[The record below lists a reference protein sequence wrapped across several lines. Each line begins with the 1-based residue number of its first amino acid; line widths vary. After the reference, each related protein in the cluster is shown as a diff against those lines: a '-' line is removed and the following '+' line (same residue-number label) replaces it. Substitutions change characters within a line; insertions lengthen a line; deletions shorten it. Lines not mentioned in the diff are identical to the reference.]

1 MEKRRVVITGVGIV
15 SPIGIGKEAYWQAL
29 MKSESGA
36 APITN
41 FDASKHSTTFACEV
55 KGFDPD
61 KYIDVQ
67 KVKKMDRF
75 TQFGLAAA
83 AEAMEDSG
91 LDIEK
96 EDSFRCGAIV
106 ASGIGGIGTVEEG
119 ANMLTS
125 RGPRRISPFLAPK
138 MIVNMVAGEIAI
150 KFGLHGHNFSI
161 VSACA
166 SSNHALGTALRTIQ
180 YGDADVILSGG
191 AEAAITPLGHG
202 SFCAL
207 KALSTRNDDP
217 KTASRPF
224 DRDWDGFVMA
234 EGAGIIVLEE
244 LEHARKRG
252 ARIYAELAGF
262 GATDDAYHITAP
274 APGGDPSAKAMEF
287 CIRDAGLSTEDINYI
302 NAHGTST
309 AFNDKGETAA
319 IKKVFGERAYK
330 IPVNSTKS
338 MTGHMLGAAS
348 ANELTAT
355 LLQMKNG
362 KLHATI
368 NQFNA
373 DPECDLDYVPN
384 KPRDYQI
391 TAAISNSLGFGG
403 HNATI
408 CVKAL

>member
-1 MEKRRVVITGVGIV
+1 MEKRRVVITGIGIV
-15 SPIGIGKEAYWQAL
+15 SPIGTGKEAYWQGL

-36 APITN
+36 AAITQ
-41 FDASKHSTTFACEV
+41 FDASKHSATFACEV
-55 KGFDPD
+55 KGFDGE
-61 KYIDVQ
+61 KYFDI
-67 KVKKMDRF
+67 KKMRKMDKF
-75 TQFGLAAA
+75 SQFGVAAA
-83 AEAMEDSG
+83 VEAMEDSA

-96 EDSFRCGAIV
+96 EDPFRCGAIV
-106 ASGIGGIGTVEEG
+106 ASGIGGLGTVEQE
-119 ANMLTS
+119 AAILNA

-138 MIVNMVAGEIAI
+138 MIINMVGGEIAI
-150 KFGLHGHNFSI
+150 RFGLKGHNFSI

-180 YGDADVILSGG
+180 CGDADVMFSGG

-207 KALSTRNDDP
+207 KALSKRNDDP

-224 DRDWDGFVMA
+224 DKERDGFVMG
-234 EGAGIIVLEE
+234 EGSGIVVLEE
-244 LEHARKRG
+244 LNHAKNRG
-252 ARIYAELAGF
+252 AHIYAELAGF

-274 APGGDPSAKAMEF
+274 SPGGEASAKAMEF
-287 CIRDAGLSTEDINYI
+287 CIKDAGLSPSDINYI

-319 IKKVFGERAYK
+319 IKKVFGNYAYK

-348 ANELTAT
+348 SNELAAT
-355 LLQMKNG
+355 LLQIKNG
-362 KLHATI
+362 RLHATI
-368 NQFNA
+368 NQFTK

-384 KPRDYQI
+384 QPRDYKI

-408 CVKAL
+408 CVKTL

>member
-1 MEKRRVVITGVGIV
+1 MEKRRVVITGIGIV
-15 SPIGIGKEAYWQAL
+15 SPIGIGKESYWQGL

-36 APITN
+36 AVITQ

-55 KGFDPD
+55 KDFDPE
-61 KYIDVQ
+61 KYFD
-67 KVKKMDRF
+67 VKKIRKMDKF
-75 TQFGLAAA
+75 TQFGLIAA

-91 LDIEK
+91 LNLEND
-96 EDSFRCGAIV
+96 DPFRCGAIV

-119 ANMLTS
+119 AGILNS

-138 MIVNMVAGEIAI
+138 MIINMVAGEIAI
-150 KFGLHGHNFSI
+150 RFGLKGHNFSI

-207 KALSTRNDDP
+207 KALSNRNDDP

-224 DRDWDGFVMA
+224 DKDRNGFVMG
-234 EGAGIIVLEE
+234 EGSGIFVLEE
-244 LEHARKRG
+244 LNHAKNRG

-274 APGGDPSAKAMEF
+274 SPGGEASAKAMEL
-287 CIRDAGLSTEDINYI
+287 CIKDAGLGAGDINYI

-319 IKKVFGERAYK
+319 IKKVFGGYAYK

-348 ANELTAT
+348 SNELAAS

-368 NQFNA
+368 NQFTK

-384 KPRDYQI
+384 KPRDYKI